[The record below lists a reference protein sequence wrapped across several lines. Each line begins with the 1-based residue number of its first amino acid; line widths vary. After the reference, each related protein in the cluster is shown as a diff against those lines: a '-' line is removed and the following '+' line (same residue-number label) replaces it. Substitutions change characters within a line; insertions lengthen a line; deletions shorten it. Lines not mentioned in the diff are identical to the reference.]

1 MSILVVQV
9 MCTSDTSRMV
19 SSTAAARSFN
29 ETVQL
34 LRAMASRF
42 AKAGPGALALAS
54 GDVFVGLFDAH
65 GLYDGPQCVLTL
77 ANGDRYQGGF
87 AKGAKH
93 GTGKMKYSASGDFYE
108 GQWRKGVKVKL

>member
-1 MSILVVQV
+1 VYKGHFKNGKKHGRGKIFYRDGS
-9 MCTSDTSRMV
+9 TFEGEWRHGSR
-19 SSTAAARSFN
+19 
-29 ETVQL
+29 
-34 LRAMASRF
+34 
-42 AKAGPGALALAS
+42 KAGPGALALAS